1 MLPVP
6 NLRQKVQIRKTTH
19 KPRVAVKLIRRHT
32 AKRTAKRTDNLTKTC
47 MLPGV
52 PNRLY
57 TALFKRKE
65 YSTMQTKLQF
75 GLKQAMINF
84 KTAATGFALALSAA
98 FVVMPQAQAAQDRWL
113 KLKKDPSSTEYM
125 MLDRKSIK
133 ADKKTPQLKN
143 ASFYVNN
150 FLPKEQVLRSIKVD
164 ISLHCVDKT
173 FSVRK
178 ATVFSKP
185 DLKGEK
191 MEEREIPEN
200 NNPLDLEVDI
210 DKVIYQ
216 TICK

>member
-1 MLPVP
+1 
-6 NLRQKVQIRKTTH
+6 
-19 KPRVAVKLIRRHT
+19 
-32 AKRTAKRTDNLTKTC
+32 
-47 MLPGV
+47 
-52 PNRLY
+52 
-57 TALFKRKE
+57 
-65 YSTMQTKLQF
+65 MQTKLQF
-75 GLKQAMINF
+75 GFKQAMINF

-133 ADKKTPQLKN
+133 ADKKTPELKN

-150 FLPKEQVLRSIKVD
+150 FLPKEQALRSIKVD